1 MSVSR
6 YYRLAP
12 IGETLT
18 RVELVQRLRLL
29 WQGLY
34 RPCPETARAL
44 AFIVDALGLAAERE
58 EIFGSA
64 FSIPSSE
71 EKNL

>member
-12 IGETLT
+12 MGEALT
-18 RVELVQRLRLL
+18 RAELVERLRLL
-29 WQGLY
+29 WQGMY
-34 RPCPETARAL
+34 RPGPETVWAL
-44 AFIVDALGLAAERE
+44 ALIVDALGLAAERE

-64 FSIPSSE
+64 FTIPSSE
-71 EKNL
+71 EKPL